1 MSSAAEHGAPCAGGH
16 LAAAIA
22 RYQSGQYEEAAELF
36 SALLRQTPD
45 DPTALRLR
53 GLALARAG
61 RTAEAL
67 PLLARARRL
76 DFAEPLT
83 HLHYGIALLQAGRPA
98 RAAAL
103 FRRAAALAPDNPATW
118 INFSAALIAV
128 GQPKAARAAA
138 RRALIRAPTDADAL
152 YALGQADSAAG
163 NPAGA
168 RADFLAA
175 ANARPGF
182 ADAWVNLGLACY
194 RLGDLRGT
202 LQAMQEALRAV
213 PGHGVAEAN
222 LAAFQ
227 IRRGETDEAL
237 ARLRGVLE
245 RDPGCVAARLNLA
258 NALLLDRE
266 AKAALEVLPGTP
278 PPGRDGAH
286 WRAHRALALLLLGR
300 PEQARAELDTIGEPY
315 DAEILILWR
324 RIHLAQHD
332 GDETAAQ
339 AMAAR
344 MGELAED
351 ATAALL
357 EHRIIGHFELAR
369 FHDARNQT
377 DAAFRHWHRGHR
389 LLAGIQPF
397 SRAAHGAFVDASI
410 ACFDRERLH
419 CGPRADN
426 ADPAPVF
433 VVGMPRSGTT
443 LCEQILSAHADV
455 HGAGERPAIHALRRR
470 LAPGDDEVA
479 AVRALAASDGDTLT
493 HEADG
498 FLAQLHALAPDA
510 RRVIDKMP
518 DNARHLG
525 FIATLLPGARII
537 HCTRDPRDI
546 GLSIYQLRFFG
557 YHPYAHD
564 LTDLGWTIAEHARL
578 MAHWREALP
587 LPILDVALTDWV
599 EDFAGT
605 LMRVLTF
612 LDLPYDPACER
623 FYAQGRRIRTA
634 SAQQV
639 RTPINARGLGR
650 WRRYEAELAPLIA
663 ELEAVGLIAGS
674 APFMSAL

>member
-1 MSSAAEHGAPCAGGH
+1 MSGSAGATTGSVARND
-16 LAAAIA
+16 LAAAVA
-22 RYQSGQYEEAAELF
+22 RYRAGKYDEAAESF
-36 SALLRQTPD
+36 ASVLRHSPD

-53 GLALARAG
+53 GLALTRAG
-61 RTAEAL
+61 HTAEAL

-76 DFAEPLT
+76 DFAEPLA

-103 FRRAAALAPDNPATW
+103 FRRAAMLAPDNPATW

-138 RRALIRAPTDADAL
+138 RRAVARAPIDADAQ
-152 YALGQADSAAG
+152 YALGQAEIAAG
-163 NPAGA
+163 SPGGA
-168 RADFLAA
+168 RAAFLTATK
-175 ANARPGF
+175 ARPGF

-194 RLGDLRGT
+194 RLGDVQGT
-202 LQAMQEALRAV
+202 LQAMQAALRAV
-213 PGHGVAEAN
+213 PGHGIAEAN

-227 IRRGETDEAL
+227 ILRGETDEAL
-237 ARLRGVLE
+237 ARLRGVLQ

-266 AKAALEVLPGTP
+266 AKAALELLPGTP

-286 WRAHRALALLLLGR
+286 WRAHRALALLLLGHA
-300 PEQARAELDTIGEPY
+300 EQARAELDAIGDPF

-324 RIHLAQHD
+324 RIHLARHD
-332 GDETAAQ
+332 GDETAADT
-339 AMAAR
+339 MAAR
-344 MGELAED
+344 MAELAED

-377 DAAFRHWHRGHR
+377 AAAFQHWHRGHR

-397 SRAAHGAFVDASI
+397 SRAAYGAFVDASI

-419 CGPRADN
+419 AGQRADN
-426 ADPAPVF
+426 ADPVPVF

-470 LAPGDDEVA
+470 LAPGDDEAA
-479 AVRALAASDGDTLT
+479 AVCALAALDADTLT
-493 HEADG
+493 REAEA
-498 FLAQLHALAPDA
+498 FLVQLHALAPDA

-564 LTDLGWTIAEHARL
+564 LADLGWTIGEHARL
-578 MAHWREALP
+578 MAHWRDVLP
-587 LPILDVALTDWV
+587 VPMLDVALTDWV

-663 ELEAVGLIAGS
+663 ELEAARLI
-674 APFMSAL
+674 

>member
-1 MSSAAEHGAPCAGGH
+1 MSDVGPDTPAAIG
-16 LAAAIA
+16 LAAAVA
-22 RYQSGQYEEAAELF
+22 QYQMGRYEEAADLF
-36 SALLRQTPD
+36 AALLREVPG

-61 RTAEAL
+61 RAAEAL
-67 PLLARARRL
+67 PLLSRARRL
-76 DFAEPLT
+76 DFGEPLA

-98 RAAAL
+98 RAAAV
-103 FRRAAALAPDNPATW
+103 FRRAAMLAPDNPATW
-118 INFSAALIAV
+118 INFSTALIAV

-138 RRALIRAPTDADAL
+138 RRALARAPTDADAQ
-152 YALGQADSAAG
+152 YTLGQAEIAAG

-168 RADFLAA
+168 RAAFLGATR
-175 ANARPGF
+175 ARPGF

-194 RLGDLRGT
+194 RLGDVQGT
-202 LQAMQEALRAV
+202 LQAMQAALRVV

-227 IRRGETDEAL
+227 LLRGETDEAL
-237 ARLRGVLE
+237 ARLRGVLKH
-245 RDPGCVAARLNLA
+245 DPGCVAARLNLA

-266 AKAALEVLPGTP
+266 AEAALALLRATP

-286 WRAHRALALLLLGR
+286 WRAHRALALLLLR
-300 PEQARAELDTIGEPY
+300 RAEEARAELDAIDQPY

-324 RIHLAQHD
+324 RIHLAVRD
-332 GDETAAQ
+332 GDEAAAE

-344 MGELAED
+344 MAELAED

-357 EHRIIGHFELAR
+357 EHRIIGYFELAR

-377 DAAFRHWHRGHR
+377 AAAFEHWRRGHR

-397 SRAAHGAFVDASI
+397 SRAAYGAFVDASI

-443 LCEQILSAHADV
+443 LCEQILAAHADV
-455 HGAGERPAIHALRRR
+455 HGTGERPAIHALRRR
-470 LAPGDDEVA
+470 LVPGDDEA
-479 AVRALAASDGDTLT
+479 ATVRALAALDADALT
-493 HEADG
+493 REGGA
-498 FLAQLHALAPDA
+498 FLAELRALAPDA
-510 RRVIDKMP
+510 RRIIDKMP

-525 FIATLLPGARII
+525 FMATLLPGARII
-537 HCTRDPRDI
+537 HCVRDPRDV

-564 LTDLGWTIAEHARL
+564 LTDLGWTIGEHARL
-578 MAHWREALP
+578 MAHWRETLP
-587 LPILDVALTDWV
+587 LPMLDVALTDWV

-623 FYAQGRRIRTA
+623 FYAQGRRVRTA

-639 RTPINARGLGR
+639 RAPINARGIGR
-650 WRRYEAELAPLIA
+650 WRRYEVELAPLIA
-663 ELEAVGLIAGS
+663 ELEAVGLIAGGS
-674 APFMSAL
+674 